1 MPYTIVTK
9 DNIEIRNI
17 PDSVPRDSPELKAR
31 VAQERQKLAAQSGFG
46 APPQLGPD
54 GQFIQQPAP
63 AAPPAAP
70 QPSMG
75 EQFAQSVANIPQ
87 TLVGAAET
95 AGTLATGA
103 VVAPIAGLGGLLKQ
117 YAQELIAGNEIASEP
132 AQRRIQESA
141 EAGFRAGTY
150 VPQTRAGQQI
160 AGAVGKALAPI
171 GEALL
176 PLTPMA
182 MEPTLMA
189 QAARPRVAAPRPAV
203 PRPAAAV
210 IEETIPEVMVTAPR
224 EAPQIIPPATPQT
237 ATTMAAPELAA
248 TAKKAAEGGL
258 GSTRAKTILAGEA
271 APDPAVLAA
280 AKRLGISEYLQ
291 PDHLTTNQAY
301 RELAQAV
308 KSVPG
313 SETRVAEIAGLE
325 KVGKRADQLINE
337 IGGTTD
343 LSKMNYAVRDGL
355 DKTITD
361 LESKAG
367 IAYDNL
373 RELVPKRARGAAD
386 NILSAIEERAVDLD
400 GADNLSAL
408 EKMVRSKLTPKQI
421 KDASGAV
428 IETRLPTYALIDDVR
443 RDIGAATKQRGPFP
457 DADEKLASYL
467 YGLIDEDQYAL
478 ANEFGQGD
486 NYRAAKS
493 LVKVRKGLEDDMVS
507 LFGKKLHES
516 LVGKLETATTSLSKG
531 DSEKLVKIL
540 TAIPQNQRQMVA
552 ASALNTAFGKA
563 TQNGALNFNTY
574 TKWYE
579 GLLANKQAYT
589 ALMSNLPLAARKQLS
604 DLYRVSSN
612 INKATRERITTGRI
626 QSVQQELQGA
636 DGLLATIYGVAKR
649 SAIGLPIEAVSSYF
663 GLPGTGIAAGL
674 SSALTKGK
682 PNVLKAADA
691 LISSPEFQRLA
702 TETVTSGGN
711 PSPQSVRRVAGSG
724 AFSAYAKAAK
734 LPSDIASR
742 EQWLRAAIQGGIAA
756 GQQQQQ
762 SEKLSAPGL
771 IESGNIDLY
780 NRPVVKNPD
789 GTISTVRSISIG
801 TDKGEVL
808 IPTVSPDGRILT
820 NQQAIQL
827 YKDTGQHL
835 GIFKTPDDATRYAEQ
850 LHNNQAE
857 LYGNRP

>member
-31 VAQERQKLAAQSGFG
+31 VAQERQKLAGQAAFG

-54 GQFIQQPAP
+54 GQVIQSAPP

-75 EQFAQSVANIPQ
+75 EQFMQSVANIPQ

-95 AGTLATGA
+95 ATTLATGA
-103 VVAPIAGLGGLLKQ
+103 TTGPMFTLGNTLKQ
-117 YAQELIAGNEIASEP
+117 IASELLQGRDIAEP
-132 AQRRIQESA
+132 QAQERIRQAA
-141 EAGFRAGTY
+141 ERGMQAGTY

-160 AGAVGKALAPI
+160 AGAVGQVLAPV

-189 QAARPRVAAPRPAV
+189 QAARPRVAALPRPAV
-203 PRPAAAV
+203 NPAAAV

-224 EAPQIIPPATPQT
+224 EAPPIITPA

-248 TAKKAAEGGL
+248 TTKKATEGGL
-258 GSTRAKTILAGEA
+258 GSSRAKTILAGEA
-271 APDPAVLAA
+271 SPDPAVLDA

-291 PDHLTTNQAY
+291 PDHLTSNQAY

-313 SETRVAEIAGLE
+313 SETRMAEIAGLE
-325 KVGKRADQLINE
+325 QVGKRADNLINE

-343 LSKMNYAVRDGL
+343 LSKMNFAVRDRL
-355 DKTITD
+355 DTAITD
-361 LESKAG
+361 LTEKADT
-367 IAYDNL
+367 AYKGL
-373 RELVPKRARGAAD
+373 RTSVPARARGTAD
-386 NILSAIEERAVDLD
+386 NVLSAIDERAVDLD
-400 GADNLSAL
+400 GAENLSAL
-408 EKMVRSKLTPKQI
+408 EKMVRNKLAPKEI

-443 RDIGAATKQRGPFP
+443 RDIGAAARQSGPFA
-457 DADEKLASYL
+457 DADTGLAKRL
-467 YGLIDEDQYAL
+467 YALIDEDQYAL

-486 NYRAAKS
+486 NYRVAKS
-493 LVKVRKGLEDDMVS
+493 LVSMRKGLEDDMVS
-507 LFGKKLHES
+507 LFGKKLHDS

-574 TKWYE
+574 AKWYE

-612 INKATRERITTGRI
+612 ISKATRERITTGRI
-626 QSVQQELQGA
+626 QAVQQELQGA
-636 DGLLATIYGVAKR
+636 DGLLATIYGTAKR
-649 SAIGLPIEAVSSYF
+649 SAIGLPIEVVSSFF
-663 GLPGTGIAAGL
+663 GLPGAGVAAGL

-702 TETVTSGGN
+702 VETVTSRGN
-711 PSPQSVRRVAGSG
+711 PSPQSVRRLAGSG
-724 AFSAYAKAAK
+724 AFAAYAKAAK
-734 LPSDIASR
+734 LPSDIAGR

-762 SEKLSAPGL
+762 Q
-771 IESGNIDLY
+771 
-780 NRPVVKNPD
+780 
-789 GTISTVRSISIG
+789 T
-801 TDKGEVL
+801 
-808 IPTVSPDGRILT
+808 
-820 NQQAIQL
+820 
-827 YKDTGQHL
+827 
-835 GIFKTPDDATRYAEQ
+835 EQ
-850 LHNNQAE
+850 
-857 LYGNRP
+857 